1 MRVALKGG
9 QVVERRTILVLLAGL
24 IRDLASFAGA
34 AGLDLLGQI
43 PIPDPVGLYGRNDL
57 MVQEVRNILAEYQTF
72 ASVAGGAKLEEKRR
86 FENSA
91 AAVRSS
97 MSLGEA
103 QGSI

>member
-1 MRVALKGG
+1 MALKAL
-9 QVVERRTILVLLAGL
+9 LVNLPPL
-24 IRDLASFAGA
+24 
-34 AGLDLLGQI
+34 
-43 PIPDPVGLYGRNDL
+43 
-57 MVQEVRNILAEYQTF
+57 
-72 ASVAGGAKLEEKRR
+72 VAGGAKLEEKRR

>member
-1 MRVALKGG
+1 MAPSRSARCT
-9 QVVERRTILVLLAGL
+9 QVVGYFFFHVLSVRSNETSNEG
-24 IRDLASFAGA
+24 SH
-34 AGLDLLGQI
+34 LLGGCNQQGAHI
-43 PIPDPVGLYGRNDL
+43 SFPSGVNDQDIAIFYSCGRL
-57 MVQEVRNILAEYQTF
+57 LHL
-72 ASVAGGAKLEEKRR
+72 SVAGGAKLEEKRR

>member
-1 MRVALKGG
+1 MKSPF
-9 QVVERRTILVLLAGL
+9 RRSKTP
-24 IRDLASFAGA
+24 R
-34 AGLDLLGQI
+34 
-43 PIPDPVGLYGRNDL
+43 
-57 MVQEVRNILAEYQTF
+57 
-72 ASVAGGAKLEEKRR
+72 VAGGAKLEEKRR